1 VSKNQHTVYAV
12 LICLMLY
19 ALGIYSY
26 MTLRF
31 LGNWSEVDT
40 SIITR
45 VIESSIQ
52 SASVLKPE
60 VPYTNGM
67 GYPSIIVFLTALT
80 GLPTQIL
87 QFYVLPV
94 VMAFIPVVIFI
105 AYRSLINHK
114 GIALLAT
121 LMVYLQPD
129 FLWVTWRGSH
139 EKVTWLLVLVLL
151 FLLSRSFIENKRVG
165 RVLRYMLAFYL
176 CIFSLVTINVFFSS
190 SFIFALIISFL
201 GAFILFA
208 LRTRFQTDKQTN
220 IMPQIRRVVYIT
232 FSCLICLY
240 LFMFHIYPLVTS
252 SLRLFGTLFEQLAL
266 ILLPVEES
274 PNEAFNAYSYLNVS
288 WLNPLIFLILTLF
301 NWLILGVSFVTWA
314 HGIPR
319 YLRQPNIKQHDL
331 PRLFL
336 WLLYPGFAVQLAF
349 AVIADFVQL
358 FSGNLQVRLFTPLML
373 IAIPIA
379 AIGFFQFYSQIS
391 RRLWRN
397 VFAAILIPIVMWFG
411 IAALLKATNEPL
423 LSNKWLFTTAT
434 EREAVDWSSTH
445 LQDAT
450 VWLSYDERVLVNAE
464 VMTVDDNLASVRFD
478 AFIPEANTRY
488 YLVSEME
495 RLRLARWLAP
505 ELDLNTENIVY
516 DNGSVQIFHRRPRT
530 PFQR

>member
-1 VSKNQHTVYAV
+1 
-12 LICLMLY
+12 MLY

-52 SASVLKPE
+52 SASVLNPE
-60 VPYTNGM
+60 IPYTNGM
-67 GYPSIIVFLTALT
+67 GYPAMIVFLTTLT
-80 GLPTQIL
+80 GIPSQTLQIYILPM
-87 QFYVLPV
+87 

-129 FLWVTWRGSH
+129 FVWVTWRGSH

-151 FLLSRSFIENKRVG
+151 FLLSRSFTENKRVG

-201 GAFILFA
+201 GAFILFGF
-208 LRTRFQTDKQTN
+208 RTRFQTGNQTN
-220 IMPQIRRVVYIT
+220 IVPHIRRVVYIT

-274 PNEAFNAYSYLNVS
+274 SNQAFNAYSYLSVS
-288 WLNPLIFLILTLF
+288 WLNPMIFLILTLF
-301 NWLILGVSFVTWA
+301 NWLILGVSLVTWA
-314 HGIPR
+314 HGIPH
-319 YLRQPNIKQHDL
+319 YLRQPNLKQHDL

-349 AVIADFVQL
+349 AVIADLVRL

-379 AIGFFQFYSQIS
+379 AIGFFEFYNRIS
-391 RRLWRN
+391 KRLWRN
-397 VFAAILIPIVMWFG
+397 AFTAMLVPIVIWFG

-423 LSNKWLFTTAT
+423 LSNKWLFTTTA
-434 EREAVDWSSTH
+434 EREAVHWSSKH
-445 LQDAT
+445 LHDAT
-450 VWLSYDERVLVNAE
+450 IWLSYDERVLVNAE
-464 VMTVDDNLASVRFD
+464 MMTPDKTLSGIRFD
-478 AFIPEANTRY
+478 AFIPEYNTRY
-488 YLVSEME
+488 YLISEIE

-505 ELDLNTENIVY
+505 ELDLDTENIVY